1 MSLAVTTVLA
11 VAMAG
16 CGSSRSA
23 ADVAG
28 QDAAAVVPADW
39 TVVDDEPSGVSF
51 ALPSSSEPAEAQVPA
66 ADGEEVTV
74 RNYVAR
80 EPQAEV
86 GFNILDVPHGEYSLD
101 AGVQSVASSLDGT
114 VEDAESIDVG
124 GHDAVQGSVSFG
136 DDNVALFQLILI
148 DDHVLQPLVAG
159 ESADRE
165 QLDQYFDQLV
175 GSVDAG

>member
-1 MSLAVTTVLA
+1 MAVTTVLA
-11 VAMAG
+11 VALAG

-23 ADVAG
+23 AEVAG
-28 QDAAAVVPADW
+28 QDAVVPADW

-80 EPQAEV
+80 EPEAEV

-165 QLDQYFDQLV
+165 QLDHLFDQLV